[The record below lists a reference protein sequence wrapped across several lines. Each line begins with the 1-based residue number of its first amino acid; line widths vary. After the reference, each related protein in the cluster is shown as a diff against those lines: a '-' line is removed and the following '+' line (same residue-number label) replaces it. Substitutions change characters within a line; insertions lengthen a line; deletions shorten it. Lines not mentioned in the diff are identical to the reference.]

1 MDGEARQ
8 ASHKLSRQP
17 HCLHLTPLPS
27 LIGTIVSRRTDITEP
42 ATTNSEAHGA
52 TYQAS
57 SDVVV
62 ERLGESVLAVHLGT
76 DKILE
81 LNDTAAR
88 LLDLLL
94 EGRTE
99 AEATEIIAAEYD
111 APSAEVAANVSAT
124 LRSLLEEQVVER
136 AAG

>member
-1 MDGEARQ
+1 
-8 ASHKLSRQP
+8 
-17 HCLHLTPLPS
+17 CLHLTPLPS
-27 LIGTIVSRRTDITEP
+27 LICTIVSRRTDITEP
-42 ATTNSEAHGA
+42 ATTHSESHGA

-57 SDVVV
+57 RDVVV